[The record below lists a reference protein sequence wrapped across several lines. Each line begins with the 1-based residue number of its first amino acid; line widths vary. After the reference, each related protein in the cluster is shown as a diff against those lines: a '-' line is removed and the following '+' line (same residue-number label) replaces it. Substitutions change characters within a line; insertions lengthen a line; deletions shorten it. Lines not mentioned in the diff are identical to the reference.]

1 MDNRRILRGA
11 VAVAAIGAAVYFVA
25 KAVVGKSPPGEKAF
39 FYDLSAG
46 KIFVA
51 SRTAVAPIPG
61 LDGPEEDGYRALV
74 ISATGRPEDRSSWQV
89 AYLEKYSP
97 ELKRAMEAA
106 QKSGEPLAM
115 GRLAAQAQR
124 FVRRLT
130 DTDWVPSN
138 APEADAVLS
147 GWARPGPDGVTP
159 VVCSP

>member
-1 MDNRRILRGA
+1 MLRGVAAAA
-11 VAVAAIGAAVYFVA
+11 VAGVAAYFVVTA
-25 KAVVGKSPPGEKAF
+25 IRGRPAAGEKAF
-39 FYDLSAG
+39 FYDLSAA

-61 LDGPEEDGYRALV
+61 VDGPEEDGYRALV
-74 ISATGRPEDRSSWQV
+74 ISVTGRPEDRSSWQV

-106 QKSGEPLAM
+106 QTSGEPLAM

-130 DTDWVPSN
+130 DKDWVASN
-138 APEADAVLS
+138 APEAEAVLS
-147 GWARPGPDGVTP
+147 GWAQPGPDGVTP